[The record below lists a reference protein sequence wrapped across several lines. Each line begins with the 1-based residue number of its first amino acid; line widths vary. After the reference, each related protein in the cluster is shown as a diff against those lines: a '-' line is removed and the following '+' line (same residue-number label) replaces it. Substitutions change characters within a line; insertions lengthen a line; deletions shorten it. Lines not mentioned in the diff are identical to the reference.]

1 MAIKAPKLK
10 EKANIKIIAPA
21 SPPDLK
27 ILSTSI
33 SLLKKFGF
41 NVSLGEN
48 LRRLVQRA
56 DLAAPD
62 KDRAEELNNAFKDD
76 SVDAIFCARGGYGSM
91 RILSGVDYDSI
102 RSHPKIFI
110 GYSDITALH
119 LAIHKFTG
127 LITFHGPMPG
137 VDADEMKKPS
147 FQNVLSVLKGES
159 KDIAT
164 NINRVV
170 KYIVPGKMEGTSEG
184 TNISLFA
191 SLIGTDYMPD
201 TKGKIAFF
209 EDIATTSGDVDR
221 YLFRLKL
228 AKALDKFNGFVFGDF
243 TDIPKSE
250 EILPS
255 MEEIIE
261 DYMLELKKPSLYG
274 LPFGH
279 GDDQMLIPLNAKMR
293 ISSDEPYLEL
303 LEEVVN

>member
-1 MAIKAPKLK
+1 MSIKPPKLK
-10 EKANIKIIAPA
+10 SGANIKIVAPA

-27 ILSTSI
+27 QLSTSI
-33 SLLKKFGF
+33 SLLKKYGF
-41 NVSLGEN
+41 NVSLGQN

-62 KDRAEELNNAFKDD
+62 KDRADELNKAFKDP

-91 RILSGVDYDSI
+91 RILSMLDYDAI
-102 RSHPKIFI
+102 KANPKIFV

-127 LITFHGPMPG
+127 LVTFHGPMPG
-137 VDADEMKKPS
+137 VDADEIKKLS
-147 FQNVLSVLKGES
+147 FQNILSILKGES
-159 KDIAT
+159 NDISK
-164 NINRVV
+164 NINQVI
-170 KYIVPGKMEGTSEG
+170 KYISPGSTEGISEG

-191 SLIGTDYMPD
+191 SLIGTDYFPD
-201 TKGKIAFF
+201 AKNKIAFF
-209 EDIATTSGDVDR
+209 EDVATTSGDVDR

-243 TDIPKSE
+243 TDIPKSDE
-250 EILPS
+250 VLPS
-255 MEEIIE
+255 MEEIVE
-261 DYMLELKKPSLYG
+261 DYMLNLNKPSLYG

-279 GDDQMLIPLNAKMR
+279 GDDQMLIPLNTRIK
-293 ISSDEPYLEL
+293 ISSEEPYIQL